1 MICIFFSC
9 SMDFPF
15 TFVWMSFK
23 AQKFF
28 ILKKSKFFSCAFD
41 VTCKVALPNPR
52 TRRYNYTFFYRS
64 FTVLALI
71 FTFMLHF
78 E

>member
-1 MICIFFSC
+1 
-9 SMDFPF
+9 MDFPF
-15 TFVWMSFK
+15 TFVMMLSFE

-41 VTCKVALPNPR
+41 VLRKVALPNPR
-52 TRRYNYTFFYRS
+52 TQRYNYTFFYRS
-64 FTVLALI
+64 FIDLALI